1 MQETKQKA
9 NMQKA
14 TSPLKR
20 YLDYTT
26 IVKNIPFILFLTALA
41 IIYIFNG
48 HYSDKLVRKIA
59 ETEHVLKEQEYEY
72 KNVKSKVIFRSKS
85 SELMKALVHMGLK
98 EMSEPPVF
106 IKK

>member
-1 MQETKQKA
+1 MQETIQTGKKQKP
-9 NMQKA
+9 
-14 TSPLKR
+14 SSLKK
-20 YLDYTT
+20 YLDYTA
-26 IVKNIPFILFLTALA
+26 IVKNIPFILFLTVLA

-59 ETEHVLKEQEYEY
+59 ETEHNLKEQEYEY

-85 SELMKALVHMGLK
+85 SELMKAVVHMGLR
-98 EMSEPPVF
+98 ELAEPPVF